1 VFCTTIET
9 NRFYPEI
16 MNNAPKIEERV
27 EAMEE
32 IAKQGF
38 PLLVTAEPLMQFDL
52 EEMVALIKR
61 CNPKWVNIGRESKR
75 KVLIPEP
82 TEKEAQQLIA
92 ELKEFTKVNVKDNAL
107 IWTK

>member
-1 VFCTTIET
+1 
-9 NRFYPEI
+9 
-16 MNNAPKIEERV
+16 
-27 EAMEE
+27 MEE

-61 CNPKWVNIGRESKR
+61 CNPKWVNIGRNSCR
-75 KVLIPEP
+75 SITLPEP
-82 TEKEAQQLIA
+82 TREEVQPLVS